1 MKTDVAV
8 WKRLD
13 KIVRAGEGWI
23 DNTGQLKILHKQVIH
38 ASQRCRSVVQRL
50 VRCSVAVHEIGVF
63 VFGDPD

>member
-38 ASQRCRSVVQRL
+38 ASQR
-50 VRCSVAVHEIGVF
+50 
-63 VFGDPD
+63 